1 MEILPV
7 DKPLWG
13 MSFESDQLEGFRE
26 LLETSGG
33 LFVHP
38 SGEFRG
44 LVKRMNPENEEFDL
58 TPGDDDRVIV
68 SGLKTEVPAAVVKVG
83 ASFTD
88 SDDLRYRVSAIRRSP
103 NQVAVRLECEVVNP

>member
-1 MEILPV
+1 
-7 DKPLWG
+7 

-33 LFVHP
+33 QFVHP

-44 LVKRMNPENEEFDL
+44 LVKRMNPDNEEFDL
-58 TPGDDDRVIV
+58 TPTDDDRVQV
-68 SGLKTEVPAAVVKVG
+68 SGLRSEVPVEIVKVG
-83 ASFTD
+83 ASFSD
-88 SDDLRYRVSAIRRSP
+88 NDDLRYRVTRIRRSP

>member
-1 MEILPV
+1 
-7 DKPLWG
+7 

-33 LFVHP
+33 QFIHP

-44 LVKRMNPENEEFDL
+44 LVKRMTPEDEEFDL
-58 TPGDDDRVIV
+58 TPGDDDRVQV
-68 SGLKTEVPAAVVKVG
+68 SGLKTEVPAEVVKVG

-88 SDDLRYRVSAIRRSP
+88 SEDLAYRVTGIKRAP